1 MVEDEPK
8 GWGDWDRRKKE
19 ERFALAEID
28 QGVRWLRS
36 VILAEDDENRSLY
49 LKRNLTRQLRKG
61 DLLELEMPSRTIP
74 DLPSESDLR
83 EEIRVLLLENSGL
96 SPKYAY
102 SNQLLDDIVKIKP
115 RTKSDLRKIKGMG
128 TRRMESSDEILQI
141 IEKWLM
147 RRCRGSIVNNIDSF
161 TIPPTFTIT
170 HIPTHEILDEILPV
184 TPEILD
190 EISVPFVEWKTGRKK
205 NTKRIPIAETK
216 KRIMEEM
223 RELVVDYST
232 EVPVYAL
239 KESLEKKGIHIQSSR
254 LSQVITSL
262 VDDGLILRKKPV
274 PYKKGVVLLQLTE
287 RGLAEKIM
295 KFLNERGEADTE
307 EILEHVNSTMRHGTK
322 PQQLGKVLS
331 KDEDIL
337 SPFEDSENKF

>member
-1 MVEDEPK
+1 MVEHESKGWGTEDYEVEDEER
-8 GWGDWDRRKKE
+8 WFAERRRIRRGV
-19 ERFALAEID
+19 ERLRRVIELA
-28 QGVRWLRS
+28 
-36 VILAEDDENRSLY
+36 DDEEQVVQ
-49 LKRNLTRQLRKG
+49 LKRNITRQLRRAG
-61 DLLELEMPSRTIP
+61 LIELERPSYQEIVHGNTS

-83 EEIRVLLLENSGL
+83 EEIRVLLLENSGW

-147 RRCRGSIVNNIDSF
+147 RRCRGSIRNNIDSF
-161 TIPPTFTIT
+161 IPYSREQI
-170 HIPTHEILDEILPV
+170 IPL

-190 EISVPFVEWKTGRKK
+190 EISAPFVEWRTGRKK
-205 NTKRIPIAETK
+205 NTKRMPIAETK

-239 KESLEKKGIHIQSSR
+239 KESLEKKGINIQSSR

-287 RGLAEKIM
+287 RGLTEKMM

-322 PQQLGKVLS
+322 SQQLGKVLS

-337 SPFEDSENKF
+337 SPFEDSENK

>member
-1 MVEDEPK
+1 MVEHEPK
-8 GWGDWDRRKKE
+8 GWGDWDRIQNK
-19 ERFALAEID
+19 LAENEI
-28 QGVRWLRS
+28 QKYVNELQKIILKEGASKQYES
-36 VILAEDDENRSLY
+36 VLKTY
-49 LKRNLTRQLRKG
+49 LSERLKVSGLFIRDSSIVKT
-61 DLLELEMPSRTIP
+61 S

-83 EEIRVLLLENSGL
+83 EEIRMLLLENTGW

-128 TRRMESSDEILQI
+128 TRRMESSDEILEI

-147 RRCRGSIVNNIDSF
+147 RRCRGSIRNNIDSF
-161 TIPPTFTIT
+161 IPYSREQI
-170 HIPTHEILDEILPV
+170 IPL

-190 EISVPFVEWKTGRKK
+190 EISVPFVEWETGRKK
-205 NTKRIPIAETK
+205 NTKRMPITETK

-223 RELVVDYST
+223 RELVEDYSS
-232 EVPVYAL
+232 EIPVYAL

-287 RGLAEKIM
+287 RGLAEKIK

-307 EILEHVNSTMRHGTK
+307 EILEHVNSTMRHGKT
-322 PQQLGKVLS
+322 PQQLGEVLS
-331 KDEDIL
+331 KDEGIL